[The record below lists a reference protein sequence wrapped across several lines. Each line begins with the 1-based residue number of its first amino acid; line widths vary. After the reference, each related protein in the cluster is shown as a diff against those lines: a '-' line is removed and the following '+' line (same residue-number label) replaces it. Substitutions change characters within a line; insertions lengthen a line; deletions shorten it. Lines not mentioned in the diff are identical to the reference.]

1 MSAERLRFATP
12 CDLLSPT
19 VPAHCTISAADHSR
33 RWPIRLQATPEA
45 HTGAPRQ
52 IAKAAGIMAAAAVAS
67 RLLGVVREATVAA
80 LFGAGDAKAAYVVAY
95 SVPFFVQRLLMGG
108 TLSIVF
114 IPTITRYLTRGDP
127 AETDRVVNNLL
138 TFVLLVGLAM
148 VAAGQAVAPWVIP
161 VAAPGFA
168 AAPRLL
174 ELATELTRI
183 LFVAMFFLG
192 VSLFLT
198 GYLQSHQQFT
208 VPALAPLLFNL
219 VIIGASVVLAPLW
232 DIRGLAVAW
241 VLGTAAQCLVQ
252 VPAALRAGLR
262 YRPRLELRH
271 PALREVVR
279 LALPAMMGLA
289 VVEVNS
295 YVDRVFASYL
305 PGGTVNAVAV
315 LDYAYEVVQAPVGF
329 FAISIATA
337 IFPHL
342 SRHAGTGDLESLR
355 RTASLGLR
363 AAVFATA
370 PVLALYVSVPDLLVR
385 VLFERYAFG
394 PEATD
399 AVAGAVAAYGVGL
412 VSVACYTVVTRV
424 FYALHDMATPVRVGA
439 AMIVLNA
446 VLDWLFMRWWG
457 HMGIAL
463 ATSAVSTVNVATLLW
478 LARGRLGSL
487 EGRRVGR
494 SVARAMAAAALCGLA
509 AWAAAQGAGGWV
521 DPQRLRGQLVQL
533 AFALAAGGAAYLVA
547 SALTRIEELRVVVG
561 LFRRGA
567 ASSRA

>member
-1 MSAERLRFATP
+1 
-12 CDLLSPT
+12 
-19 VPAHCTISAADHSR
+19 
-33 RWPIRLQATPEA
+33 
-45 HTGAPRQ
+45 
-52 IAKAAGIMAAAAVAS
+52 MAAAAVAS

-95 SVPFFVQRLLMGG
+95 SVPFFVQRLLLGG

-127 AETDRVVNNLL
+127 EETDRVVSNLL
-138 TFVLLVGLAM
+138 SLVLVVGLGMM
-148 VAAGQAVAPWVIP
+148 VAGQLLAPWLIP
-161 VAAPGFA
+161 LAAPGFSRSPGLVGLSA
-168 AAPRLL
+168 
-174 ELATELTRI
+174 ELTRI

-192 VSLFLT
+192 LSVFLT

-208 VPALAPLLFNL
+208 VPALAPLLFNV
-219 VIIGASVVLAPLW
+219 VIIGASLALAPMW
-232 DIRGLAVAW
+232 GIHGLAVAW
-241 VLGTAAQCLVQ
+241 VLGTAAQCVAQL
-252 VPAALRAGLR
+252 PAAVGAGLR
-262 YRPRLELRH
+262 FRPRLDLRH

-279 LALPAMMGLA
+279 LALPAMLGLA

-305 PGGTVNAVAV
+305 PAGPVNPVAV

-342 SRHAGTGDLESLR
+342 SRHAGTGDLDALR

-370 PVLALYVSVPDLLVR
+370 PVLAVYAAVPDLVVR
-385 VLFERYAFG
+385 VLFERYAFTA
-394 PEATD
+394 EATA
-399 AVAGAVAAYGVGL
+399 AVASAVSAYGVGL

-424 FYALHDMATPVRVGA
+424 FYALQDMATPVRVGA
-439 AMIVLNA
+439 SMVVLNA
-446 VLDWLFMRWWG
+446 VLDWVFMRWWG
-457 HMGIAL
+457 FVGIAL
-463 ATSAVSTVNVATLLW
+463 ATSAVSTANVALLLW

-494 SVARAMAAAALCGLA
+494 TVARAAAAAALCGVA
-509 AWAAAQGAGGWV
+509 AWAASQAAGAWV
-521 DPQRLRGQLVQL
+521 DPERLRGQLVQL
-533 AFALAAGGAAYLVA
+533 GCGLGAGAAVYLVA
-547 SALTRIEELRVVVG
+547 NAVARTEELQVVLG
-561 LFRRGA
+561 MFRRGA

>member
-1 MSAERLRFATP
+1 MHGAPAT
-12 CDLLSPT
+12 ST
-19 VPAHCTISAADHSR
+19 ASGS
-33 RWPIRLQATPEA
+33 
-45 HTGAPRQ
+45 PRQ
-52 IAKAAGIMAAAAVAS
+52 IARAAGVMAAAAVAS

-95 SVPFFVQRLLMGG
+95 SVPFFVQRLLLGG

-127 AETDRVVNNLL
+127 EETDRVVSNLL
-138 TFVLLVGLAM
+138 SLVLVVGLGM
-148 VAAGQAVAPWVIP
+148 VAAGQVLAPWLVP
-161 VAAPGFA
+161 VAAPGFVGSPNLVA
-168 AAPRLL
+168 
-174 ELATELTRI
+174 LATELTRI

-192 VSLFLT
+192 LSLFFT
-198 GYLQSHQQFT
+198 GYLQSHQRFT

-219 VIIGASVVLAPLW
+219 VIVGASVALAPRW
-232 DIRGLAVAW
+232 GVRGLAVAW
-241 VLGTAAQCLVQ
+241 VLGTAAQCLAQ
-252 VPAALRAGLR
+252 VPEAVRAGLR

-279 LALPAMMGLA
+279 LALPAMLGLA

-295 YVDRVFASYL
+295 YVDRVFASFL
-305 PGGTVNAVAV
+305 PGGSVNAVAV

-342 SRHAGTGDLESLR
+342 SRHAGTGDLDALR

-370 PVLALYVSVPDLLVR
+370 PVLAVYVAVPDLLVR
-385 VLFERYAFG
+385 VLFERYAFT
-394 PEATD
+394 PDATR
-399 AVAGAVAAYGVGL
+399 AVAAAVAAYGAGL

-424 FYALHDMATPVRVGA
+424 FYALHDMSTPVRVGA

-446 VLDWLFMRWWG
+446 ALDALFVRWWG
-457 HMGIAL
+457 SVGIAL
-463 ATSAVSTVNVATLLW
+463 ASSVVSTVNVGTLLW
-478 LARGRLGSL
+478 LAHRRLGSL

-494 SVARAMAAAALCGLA
+494 TAARAAAAAAACGLA
-509 AWAAAQGAGGWV
+509 AWAAAEGAGVWV

-533 AFALAAGGAAYLVA
+533 AVALAAGGAAYLAA
-547 SALTRIEELRVVVG
+547 SALARAEELGVVLGV
-561 LFRRGA
+561 FRRGA
-567 ASSRA
+567 ARA